1 MKIIF
6 TSFLFMF
13 LSVLSSMG
21 QDKLNIAVL
30 ELDGNGVSETDL
42 GELSN
47 RIRTELFNT
56 GRFNVIERSRMD
68 EILREQGGSTDG
80 LQ

>member
-68 EILREQGGSTDG
+68 EILREQGVSTDG